1 VPTDDIEGLWD
12 AVENKGTLLTDGCRF
27 LLRLE
32 GLDDNWREARS
43 PAEQRRVVERVLE
56 LVGNLQISGFLPDV
70 EDAEMVA
77 NPGARENDEGDE
89 RWPLLRDLIAARRR
103 ELPTPSVAAQ
113 EWAPLMLT
121 RVVSLG
127 DFPLISHR
135 VEITIDA
142 RLPLR
147 SLKRELD
154 ALWQRLGQQRWVKRS
169 RPIGPRGIALIRFV
183 CFEGSREVTWRE
195 RLDAWNAK
203 FPKATKADVAMR
215 FDDVRAF
222 QKAFRRHEKQLT
234 GHAYGL
240 AWFYDEFMRQ
250 WLTRKPGSPVV
261 GKPTRQQVVMMLH
274 MISVLHEA
282 EEPRRAAELLEALKA
297 ARWTA
302 AFDGGS
308 ITDEEEEE
316 LRETFDWEKDDFP
329 DPSLGDWRI
338 DP

>member
-1 VPTDDIEGLWD
+1 VPTDDIEGLWQS
-12 AVENKGTLLTDGCRF
+12 VEKAGARLTEPCQGF
-27 LLRLE
+27 LRLQ
-32 GLDDNWREARS
+32 GLDDDWRDARS
-43 PAEQRRVVERVLE
+43 AAERCGVVERVVE
-56 LVGNLQISGFLPDV
+56 IVGDLQLSGLLPDA
-70 EDAEMVA
+70 EDTEMVA
-77 NPGARENDEGDE
+77 NPGADE

-103 ELPTPSVAAQ
+103 ELPKSSVAARD
-113 EWAPLMLT
+113 WAPLMLT
-121 RVVSLG
+121 RVVSLA
-127 DFPLISHR
+127 DYPLISHR
-135 VEITIDA
+135 IEISIDA

-203 FPKATKADVAMR
+203 FPKATKADVTMR

-261 GKPTRQQVVMMLH
+261 EKPTRQQVVMMLH

-282 EEPRRAAELLEALKA
+282 EEPRRAAELLEALDEA
-297 ARWTA
+297 QRTA
-302 AFDGGS
+302 AFDGDS

-316 LRETFDWEKDDFP
+316 IRETFDWEKDDFP